1 MISKTKTAIRVTKEG
16 SKQLTLFRARN
27 GYKNLGEALEAAMDA
42 VKEYE
47 KLGGR
52 GEAFEGDSVEA
63 SFAQRRK
70 ERLDNGEKDL
80 L

>member
-27 GYKNLGEALEAAMDA
+27 GYKNLGEALEQAMIV

-47 KLGGR
+47 KLGHR
-52 GEAFEGDSVEA
+52 GEPNGIFIEGDYY
-63 SFAQRRK
+63 
-70 ERLDNGEKDL
+70 ERNL
-80 L
+80 